1 MKEKRKLNKGGK
13 ILLLFTL
20 VVSSIFL
27 LRPFTVKAD
36 VNVNI
41 NK

>member
-20 VVSSIFL
+20 VVSSIFYSGRL
-27 LRPFTVKAD
+27 L
-36 VNVNI
+36 
-41 NK
+41 